1 MRDDLRQLLPS
12 LAVFR
17 GLADR
22 EIDKVCTLISTQEFA
37 PNEVISD
44 QGDLAT
50 AMFIIVKGRC
60 QVTLAP
66 DGDNDPTIILA
77 ELEAGDSIGEM
88 ALVDIQPRSATI
100 TAMEPALL
108 FVLSNMDF
116 LKIYEWDKATY
127 ALMLNNICREI
138 SRRLR
143 KANLR
148 IWALT
153 ESATTEPPLS

>member
-1 MRDDLRQLLPS
+1 MRDSLRQLLPS

-17 GLADR
+17 GLTEH
-22 EIDKVCTLISTQEFA
+22 EIDTICPLISTRECT
-37 PNEVISD
+37 PNEVIAS

-50 AMFIIVKGRC
+50 TMFIIGRGRC

-66 DGDNDPTIILA
+66 EGDGHPVILA
-77 ELEAGDSIGEM
+77 ELTVGDCIGEM

-100 TAMEPALL
+100 TAIEPSLL
-108 FVLSNMDF
+108 LGLSNMDF
-116 LKIYEWDKATY
+116 LKIYELNISTY

-143 KANLR
+143 KANQR
-148 IWALT
+148 IGALT
-153 ESATTEPPLS
+153 KSATGESPLS